1 MNFFKSYIHSYIH
14 SVGVEE
20 LIALPT
26 VEGVWQGPPPPPPL
40 EEGEIPPSPPTP
52 PSPPPDE
59 EAEKD
64 ESESDPEEFI
74 VKAEPQIYYGPVGP
88 PRRLS
93 DVSLLM

>member
-1 MNFFKSYIHSYIH
+1 M
-14 SVGVEE
+14 
-20 LIALPT
+20 
-26 VEGVWQGPPPPPPL
+26 WQGPPPPPPPL

-88 PRRLS
+88 PGRLS
-93 DVSLLM
+93 DVSLLIELYSTYHINW

>member
-1 MNFFKSYIHSYIH
+1 MARSS
-14 SVGVEE
+14 S
-20 LIALPT
+20 
-26 VEGVWQGPPPPPPL
+26 
-40 EEGEIPPSPPTP
+40 PSPSLRRRGNPSLSSNAA
-52 PSPPPDE
+52 SPPPDE

-88 PRRLS
+88 PGRLS